1 MKRPIHLLTQKTDES
16 LIGQSHW
23 WGAPDLPED
32 VPYPCVRVQ
41 ETMDDGH
48 NEEYDEP
55 LTFLFQLRL
64 EDIAHVD
71 TGLPKTGILHFFAPL
86 DYHLGELESPLDYHE
101 KPVVLYTPCTDN
113 LKPYV
118 ITYEDT
124 DESIFRPAERILVDR
139 GEDIILFGT
148 PVHEEIEWAHEGE
161 ICLLMLEEN
170 EEWGLRFY
178 DCGTYY
184 IFVGKDFC
192 KELEKQCR
200 SCPGQSV
207 RIEASGDMF
216 FF

>member
-1 MKRPIHLLTQKTDES
+1 MSFKDLRNYNEMKRPIHLLTQKTDES

-101 KPVVLYTPCTDN
+101 KPVVLYTPSTDN
-113 LKPYV
+113 LKP
-118 ITYEDT
+118 
-124 DESIFRPAERILVDR
+124 
-139 GEDIILFGT
+139 
-148 PVHEEIEWAHEGE
+148 
-161 ICLLMLEEN
+161 CLLYTSPSP
-170 EEWGLRFY
+170 R
-178 DCGTYY
+178 D
-184 IFVGKDFC
+184 
-192 KELEKQCR
+192 
-200 SCPGQSV
+200 S
-207 RIEASGDMF
+207 
-216 FF
+216 

>member
-1 MKRPIHLLTQKTDES
+1 M
-16 LIGQSHW
+16 
-23 WGAPDLPED
+23 
-32 VPYPCVRVQ
+32 C
-41 ETMDDGH
+41 
-48 NEEYDEP
+48 
-55 LTFLFQLRL
+55 
-64 EDIAHVD
+64 
-71 TGLPKTGILHFFAPL
+71 
-86 DYHLGELESPLDYHE
+86 
-101 KPVVLYTPCTDN
+101 
-113 LKPYV
+113 
-118 ITYEDT
+118 
-124 DESIFRPAERILVDR
+124 RPAERMLVDR
-139 GEDIILFGT
+139 GEDIIWFGT
-148 PVHEEIEWAHEGE
+148 PVHEEMEWAHEEE